1 MVSTRR
7 PVWPHLFPPTAQV
20 AALQVF
26 LSDEEIG
33 TICCQLGHTWRDRS
47 LPPGVTAR
55 SLVYRSLHPD
65 RSIAAAVAD
74 LAAARAV
81 PVAEGTV
88 SENAPSA
95 SAWCQARDRLPLDLW
110 PRLLD
115 RSVKRL
121 RDAAGAAH
129 VFFGRPLYI
138 FDGSTVSMP
147 DTPDLVHAFGY
158 ARTKHGPSRFPVARF
173 AVLLLAGVEAACAW
187 RLDPYRTSEDAQFH
201 ALWRA
206 LPEGCICLFDKYLSS
221 FYHLATLHNR
231 GIDVLTRLH
240 QRRRPDRLI
249 AAGRRLGKDQWLVR
263 LDLAPQLR
271 RRYDDPSLPAYLTV
285 RLIRVTFRHGGKRHR
300 LWLVTTLLDPKR
312 YPRAALVDLYRRRW
326 GIETRLGTLKT
337 TLALN
342 VLRSKTAL
350 GVAHEV
356 AATILAHNLVWT
368 LIHQAARQTETPA
381 DRISFTGA
389 VQTVL
394 AFSTALRHAEPDR
407 RRLLYAQMLRQIAR
421 RRNPYRPGRSEPR
434 LLKRDPVRYNYLRI
448 PRDEARRKCL
458 T

>member
-1 MVSTRR
+1 M
-7 PVWPHLFPPTAQV
+7 
-20 AALQVF
+20 AALQAF
-26 LSDEEIG
+26 LSDEEVE
-33 TICCQLGHTWRDRS
+33 TICRQLGHTWRDRS

-55 SLVYRSLHPD
+55 SVVYRSLHPD

-74 LAAARAV
+74 LAAARADSA
-81 PVAEGTV
+81 AEAAV
-88 SENAPSA
+88 SDDAPSA
-95 SAWCQARDRLPLDLW
+95 SAWCQARDRLPLALW
-110 PRLLD
+110 PRLHR
-115 RSVKRL
+115 RSVERL

-129 VFFGRPLYI
+129 VVFGRPLYI

-147 DTPDLVHAFGY
+147 DTPALVEAFGY
-158 ARTKHGPSRFPVARF
+158 ADTKHGPSRFPVARF

-201 ALWRA
+201 HLWDT
-206 LPEGCICLFDKYLSS
+206 LPEGCICLFDRYLAS
-221 FYHLATLHNR
+221 FYNLATLHNR
-231 GIDVLTRLH
+231 GIDVVTRLH

-249 AAGRRLGKDQWLVR
+249 AAGRRIGKDQWLVR
-263 LDLAPQLR
+263 LDLSRQLR

-285 RLIRVTFRHGGKRHR
+285 RLIRVTFRRGGKRHR

-326 GIETRLGTLKT
+326 GIETRLDTLKT

-342 VLRSKTAL
+342 VLRSKTVL

-356 AATILAHNLVWT
+356 AATVLAHNLVRT
-368 LIHQAARQTETPA
+368 LIHQAARQTDTPA
-381 DRISFTGA
+381 DRISFAGA
-389 VQTVL
+389 VKTVL

-407 RRLLYAQMLRQIAR
+407 RRMLYAQMLRQIAR

-434 LLKRDPVRYNYLRI
+434 LIKRDPVRYNYLRI

-458 T
+458 S

>member
-1 MVSTRR
+1 
-7 PVWPHLFPPTAQV
+7 V

-26 LSDEEIG
+26 LSDEEIE
-33 TICCQLGHTWRDRS
+33 TICRQLGHTWRDRS

-65 RSIAAAVAD
+65 RSIAATVAD

-81 PVAEGTV
+81 PAAEGTAPDD
-88 SENAPSA
+88 APSA

-110 PRLLD
+110 PRLHR
-115 RSVKRL
+115 RSVERL
-121 RDAAGAAH
+121 RHLAGAAH
-129 VFFGRPLYI
+129 VVFGRPLYI

-147 DTPDLVHAFGY
+147 DTDDLVAAFGY
-158 ARTKHGPSRFPVARF
+158 ARTNHGLSRFPVARF

-187 RLDPYRTSEDAQFH
+187 RLDPYRTSEDAQLH
-201 ALWRA
+201 HLWDA
-206 LPEGCICLFDKYLSS
+206 LPEGSICLFDKYLSS
-221 FYHLATLHNR
+221 FYNLAKLHNR

-240 QRRRPDRLI
+240 QHRRPDRLI
-249 AAGRRLGKDQWLVR
+249 PAGRRLGKDQWLVR
-263 LDLAPQLR
+263 LDLDPQRR

-285 RLIRVTFRHGGKRHR
+285 RLIRVTFRHGGKRHKA
-300 LWLVTTLLDPKR
+300 WLVTTLLDPKR
-312 YPRAALVDLYRRRW
+312 YPRAALVHLYRRRW
-326 GIETRLGTLKT
+326 GIETRFDTLKT

-356 AATILAHNLVWT
+356 AATVLAHNLVWT
-368 LIHQAARQTETPA
+368 LIHQAARQTDTPA
-381 DRISFTGA
+381 DRISFAGA
-389 VQTVL
+389 VKTAR

-407 RRLLYAQMLRQIAR
+407 RPLLYAQMLRQIAR

-434 LLKRDPVRYNYLRI
+434 LIKRDPVRYNYLRI

-458 T
+458 S